1 MRIKIKR
8 KIQGFVLMIFVIFTF
23 LSIGEVIV
31 RVNYDYISNYDTE
44 MWKYASFA
52 KQLSED
58 PLISH
63 VHKPNVNID
72 LYGVNVKIN
81 SKGLREYE
89 YEYEKPEDV
98 KRILVLG
105 DSITF
110 GWGVDFEDIYS
121 KVLERKLRDYQVI
134 NTGVGNYN
142 TNMEVVFLNRE
153 GLKYEPD
160 LIILGYY
167 INDAEL
173 TPKTIG
179 HSIKKYSYLYGYL
192 WSKYVKSIGR
202 FSRRGN
208 YMDYYLG
215 LYDDNFEGRILFEKS
230 INELKGIA
238 KEKNIPYRK

>member
-1 MRIKIKR
+1 
-8 KIQGFVLMIFVIFTF
+8 
-23 LSIGEVIV
+23 
-31 RVNYDYISNYDTE
+31 
-44 MWKYASFA
+44 
-52 KQLSED
+52 
-58 PLISH
+58 
-63 VHKPNVNID
+63 
-72 LYGVNVKIN
+72 
-81 SKGLREYE
+81 
-89 YEYEKPEDV
+89 
-98 KRILVLG
+98 
-105 DSITF
+105 
-110 GWGVDFEDIYS
+110 
-121 KVLERKLRDYQVI
+121 
-134 NTGVGNYN
+134 
-142 TNMEVVFLNRE
+142 MEVVFLNRE

-238 KEKNIPYRK
+238 KEKNIPLLIVIIPELHNLKDYPFENINEFIKGFEDSNTYVLDILPYLNKDNPSLLWVSEEDLHPNKIVNKVIADAIYEKLIKHNLIWDLYGK